1 MKHISDINLQRM
13 LDGNLPFFQKWLC
26 NHHLGKCEECRKKIT
41 AIADECNDITQVY
54 RLNLQ
59 LFPLSKE
66 VAKGKEAKDE

>member
-1 MKHISDINLQRM
+1 MGINREAYERIVLE
-13 LDGNLPFFQKWLC
+13 L
-26 NHHLGKCEECRKKIT
+26 EECRKKIT

-66 VAKGKEAKDE
+66 VTKGKEAKDE